1 MTQQISKA
9 ALGRLPGYLGYLYG
23 LGCDT
28 ISATRIAKALGL
40 GEVQVRKDLC
50 AVCGKGGPRI
60 GYNRKELIDD
70 LEAALGMKS
79 RSNVVVV
86 GAGKL
91 GMALAGYAGFEKFG
105 LHISAAFDVAPEG
118 KSIPSCPVFHV
129 DGLGEYCRKNSI
141 KIGILAVPA
150 ASAKETCEKMAEC
163 GITAIWNFAPVKLDA
178 PEGVTVYTENLA
190 LSLAHLKLITNN

>member
-9 ALGRLPGYLGYLYG
+9 ALGRLPGYLGYLYD
-23 LGCDT
+23 LESDT

-40 GEVQVRKDLC
+40 GEVQVRKDLG
-50 AVCGKGGPRI
+50 AVCGKGGPKI
-60 GYNRKELIDD
+60 GYNKDELIGD

-79 RSNVVVV
+79 KSNVVVV

-105 LHISAAFDVAPEG
+105 LHISAAFDIAPEG

-129 DGLGEYCRKNSI
+129 DELGEYCRKNSI
-141 KIGILAVPA
+141 KIGILTAPA